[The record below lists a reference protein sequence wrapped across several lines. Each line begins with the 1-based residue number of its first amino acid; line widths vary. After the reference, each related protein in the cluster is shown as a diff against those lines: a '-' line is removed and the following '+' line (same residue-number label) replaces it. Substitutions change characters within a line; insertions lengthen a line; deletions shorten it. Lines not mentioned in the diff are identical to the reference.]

1 MAEMA
6 DMMMDDDSAWPPID
20 TRSSDLD
27 SRDQTLRTAFE
38 QALITGGGFV
48 KIVELSTD
56 TLEVCWNVF
65 QSSKGALHLHAHAE
79 PS

>member
-1 MAEMA
+1 
-6 DMMMDDDSAWPPID
+6 
-20 TRSSDLD
+20 
-27 SRDQTLRTAFE
+27 LRTAFE

>member
-1 MAEMA
+1 MAEFS
-6 DMMMDDDSAWPPID
+6 DMMTDNDPAWPPND
-20 TRSSDLD
+20 ARSRNFD

-38 QALITGGGFV
+38 QALTTGGGFV